1 MSISRVFN
9 DFKRKFIAG
18 EVPPS
23 FDCTAYL
30 MNSNYEKIYDQIQYM
45 RTMDDFYTMNPNA
58 LYYENGALCGNA
70 LASGSYIE
78 NTYYK
83 LTENTEEDQDA
94 TQLIIVDN
102 SNIESYRNLLY
113 KSEQEGPGK
122 YKEYIEKYGQFFLVG
137 NSNEFAKLVKVCKEQ
152 ELEYFAVVLYD
163 DIEFIDIIDS
173 CFGSTQEHPF
183 RGLFDG
189 NGYALCIRSISV
201 NKRASGIFGYISE
214 NAIVKNFK
222 ILNAFIRDK
231 ALLIDDNILT
241 VTVND
246 STNLISLN
254 SIKRGAGDVNIG
266 ILAGVNNGTIEN
278 VVMSAKVVYASMIRP
293 DVYFVQ
299 NKSDQN
305 GGNKKLISQDILDA
319 KIDNNFTAT
328 TALSSYKNFC
338 YPSPL
343 CLNSEANL
351 IPYVGYFNEGCFN
364 SRTRDIDFSSTG
376 TSNEFQPPLYR
387 TYTSG
392 GKIIDDHKSDFNYMG
407 DIFTLYDSTHTGHH
421 YKPADK
427 FLFGST
433 DAETV
438 NDVSKLHAMSFRL
451 GPNNKAAF
459 LIGGLVGKNNGDM
472 TNVST
477 VNTLTFKENTV
488 ALIGG
493 IAGRGARGKLKNV
506 NARTSFF
513 GSSGMY
519 EDYLTIEVNTATE
532 PEYSSTI
539 YLTNIENHYYS
550 GSLNLIDNQGN
561 PITYKNVNYNLANME
576 EEYSVLNARLHM
588 QPYGYFYVNT
598 SAQPSNYSKFSGY
611 TYDTLNVN
619 IAPTTIKIPTI
630 SYHVGDDP
638 QAHTLSDV
646 TATVINISI
655 TDGYYRVSTTHPDKV
670 ITDIVEYSAAELH
683 GDVLTPIQDVASF
696 NIAAVEP
703 YLTVTYSSNVLDG
716 MFGSFT
722 LPVSALYTPI
732 KLDETSRTK
741 LSKQKFVQTSATMDV
756 KLSPVY
762 NIGGMFGEYVYSDGQ
777 SITDSTVFACVKN
790 FQPEQHYSELY
801 HYKNVN
807 KVASFACNCIFDSAN
822 KSNENAYEFSRAASA
837 DTVLQ
842 NNLKCSAIQVTDS
855 MNDIWHRNDTFSG
868 MYCEDLKN
876 TGGDTIQYIHYLQCY
891 NMISPALIG
900 TNYCDQEHVE
910 GKNYP
915 VNLGILYED
924 QIFFKYGLNMGS
936 DLPYG
941 DDNLD
946 TIGKVRKRISSLSGA
961 GSGCYFHYPAQAS
974 AHDILNSATQTSN
987 KNMWS
992 YNTILTA
999 AYNLSSVHASATTAY
1014 VSKQLTA
1021 YPQHYGLYRG
1031 RASLHSDNDHHFS
1044 ATFDENDYL
1053 TVSYNAPQIVVNS
1066 SATFFEPANTM
1077 IDTLDQMKPNLNPY
1091 YTYSYSSF
1099 EYGKSTI
1106 KPVPMHVKYLDNVC
1120 NDPNSYEVY
1129 GTPDEISAAKY
1140 VMSSDNYQD
1149 FYITNSITLE
1159 IAKVH
1164 KLTANCLSGL
1174 TGIPE
1179 VVITTTASPVFE
1191 VNEKSR
1197 NSVIG
1202 RITFKPITTQNSDFV
1217 INNDKTS
1224 RYVDGVNALVNYK
1237 QNLVWVDQEG
1247 YIHINGALIKNED
1260 KFNNEVYDDNQ
1271 YTGDDAVPG
1280 IVRASFNIEYND
1292 ANNDHHVEH
1301 FTIHIRIIESI
1312 PDTSVKLYYNELDES
1327 DKNVVSSNALI
1338 YSYVPNSAAIVNLLN
1353 DINRDSVVCTGL
1365 KADDLQYALIVD
1377 ENQCPVM
1384 DIRLDSN
1391 GAENEGYNIQFNR
1404 VGKVTKSSSNPPT
1417 YEFTYSG
1424 GSLINISGA
1433 K

>member
-1 MSISRVFN
+1 M
-9 DFKRKFIAG
+9 
-18 EVPPS
+18 
-23 FDCTAYL
+23 
-30 MNSNYEKIYDQIQYM
+30 
-45 RTMDDFYTMNPNA
+45 
-58 LYYENGALCGNA
+58 
-70 LASGSYIE
+70 
-78 NTYYK
+78 
-83 LTENTEEDQDA
+83 
-94 TQLIIVDN
+94 
-102 SNIESYRNLLY
+102 
-113 KSEQEGPGK
+113 
-122 YKEYIEKYGQFFLVG
+122 
-137 NSNEFAKLVKVCKEQ
+137 
-152 ELEYFAVVLYD
+152 
-163 DIEFIDIIDS
+163 
-173 CFGSTQEHPF
+173 
-183 RGLFDG
+183 
-189 NGYALCIRSISV
+189 
-201 NKRASGIFGYISE
+201 
-214 NAIVKNFK
+214 
-222 ILNAFIRDK
+222 
-231 ALLIDDNILT
+231 
-241 VTVND
+241 
-246 STNLISLN
+246 
-254 SIKRGAGDVNIG
+254 
-266 ILAGVNNGTIEN
+266 
-278 VVMSAKVVYASMIRP
+278 
-293 DVYFVQ
+293 
-299 NKSDQN
+299 
-305 GGNKKLISQDILDA
+305 
-319 KIDNNFTAT
+319 
-328 TALSSYKNFC
+328 
-338 YPSPL
+338 
-343 CLNSEANL
+343 
-351 IPYVGYFNEGCFN
+351 
-364 SRTRDIDFSSTG
+364 
-376 TSNEFQPPLYR
+376 
-387 TYTSG
+387 
-392 GKIIDDHKSDFNYMG
+392 
-407 DIFTLYDSTHTGHH
+407 
-421 YKPADK
+421 
-427 FLFGST
+427 
-433 DAETV
+433 
-438 NDVSKLHAMSFRL
+438 
-451 GPNNKAAF
+451 
-459 LIGGLVGKNNGDM
+459 
-472 TNVST
+472 
-477 VNTLTFKENTV
+477 
-488 ALIGG
+488 
-493 IAGRGARGKLKNV
+493 
-506 NARTSFF
+506 
-513 GSSGMY
+513 
-519 EDYLTIEVNTATE
+519 
-532 PEYSSTI
+532 
-539 YLTNIENHYYS
+539 
-550 GSLNLIDNQGN
+550 
-561 PITYKNVNYNLANME
+561 PITFTNVNYNLVNMHPV
-576 EEYSVLNARLHM
+576 SSRLDARLHM
-588 QPYGYFYVNT
+588 QPYGYFYVNEST
-598 SAQPSNYSKFSGY
+598 QPNNYSKFSGY

-619 IAPTTIKIPTI
+619 IEPTTIKIPTI
-630 SYHVGDDP
+630 SYCIGDDP
-638 QAHTLSDV
+638 IVHTLSDV
-646 TATVINISI
+646 TATVTNISI
-655 TDGYYRVSTTHPDKV
+655 TDGYYRVSTSNSKV

-683 GDVLTPIQDVASF
+683 GDVLTPIQHVASF

-722 LPVSALYTPI
+722 LPVSALYTPV
-732 KLDETSRTK
+732 KLDETSLTK
-741 LSKQKFVQTSATMDV
+741 LSKQKFAQTSDTMDV

-790 FQPEQHYSELY
+790 FQPEKHYNELY
-801 HYKNVN
+801 YYKNVN

-842 NNLKCSAIQVTDS
+842 NNLKCSAIQVTAS
-855 MNDIWHRNDTFSG
+855 MNDIWHKNDTFSG
-868 MYCEDLKN
+868 MNCEDLEN

-900 TNYCDQEHVE
+900 TNYCDQDHHKDE
-910 GKNYP
+910 NYP

-974 AHDILNSATQTSN
+974 AHNILDTSVQTSN
-987 KNMWS
+987 TNMWS

-1031 RASLHSDNDHHFS
+1031 RASLHADNDHHFS

-1053 TVSYNAPQIVVNS
+1053 KVSYDAPQIVVSS
-1066 SATFFEPANTM
+1066 SATFFAPATTM
-1077 IDTLDQMKPNLNPY
+1077 ISALDQMKPNLNPY

-1179 VVITTTASPVFE
+1179 VEITTTASPVFE

-1224 RYVDGVNALVNYK
+1224 RYVDGENDCVDYK
-1237 QNLVWVDQEG
+1237 QNLVLVDQEG

-1260 KFNNEVYDDNQ
+1260 KFNNEVYVDDQ
-1271 YTGDDAVPG
+1271 YTGYDAVPG
-1280 IVRASFNIEYND
+1280 IVRASFNIKYKD
-1292 ANNDHHVEH
+1292 ANSVLHEEH

-1312 PDTSVKLYYNELDES
+1312 PDTSVKLYYNELDIS
-1327 DKNVVSSNALI
+1327 AKNVVSSNALI